1 MMFQLEKIL
10 PLFFSVLGVI
20 TLFITFK
27 VKLERDTKRQNEKSE
42 AYLTQEFNALFTRKK
57 EIPKS
62 LFIQISLEDIPL
74 IKDPECKLLYDQVM
88 LHGKYKMSNLK
99 GYTNLDLKQLYGIS
113 QFDDLV
119 QYEKNYLTFMDILV
133 KYGSILYEKAFI
145 CEAKSV
151 LEGALSYNCDV
162 SKCYFILSDIYFQ
175 ENRPDLLENLALIAH
190 QNMGDSY
197 YLTKVLQKIE
207 SAKQDIDL

>member
-1 MMFQLEKIL
+1 MMFQLEKLL

-20 TLFITFK
+20 TFFITFK
-27 VKLERDTKRQNEKSE
+27 IKLERDTKRQNEKSE

-57 EIPKS
+57 EIPES
-62 LFIQISLEDIPL
+62 LFIKIPLKDIPL
-74 IKDPECKLLYDQVM
+74 IKDPECKLLYDQLM
-88 LHGKYKMSNLK
+88 LYGDNKMSNLK

-113 QFDDLV
+113 QFDNLV

-145 CEAKSV
+145 YEAKSV
-151 LEGALSYNCDV
+151 LEGALSYKCDL
-162 SKCYFILSDIYFQ
+162 SKCYFILSDIYFK
-175 ENRPDLLENLALIAH
+175 ENKPDLLENLARVAQ
-190 QNMGDSY
+190 QNMNDSH

-207 SAKQDIDL
+207 SVKQDID